1 VKKLEIK
8 VNKLKDVM
16 ELVKP
21 VVPKKPTVKS
31 IACLCMGSG
40 KVVATDLETMVIA
53 NLPEATEPMLLPY
66 SSIAEMLKYVPG
78 SDMLK
83 VKLKGKIVFL
93 SWSNGSASYPTE
105 DFADFPVLP
114 ELTARAEALIDGDIL
129 IPTMVAALPYTAEDD
144 TRPILSGITVVLG
157 SPIEVAAGDG
167 FRMCH
172 KALGL
177 SFPLE
182 EKIIIPRQGAAILDH
197 VFAKTPRTPP
207 ATAPSLVKA
216 VTAKRQLRM
225 SIIGDNKL
233 RLDFGTSAS
242 VIINLIAGKPPE
254 WLALIPKGEPMLQSQ
269 IFAPQLEAAVKRVR
283 IIAKEGTDAVR
294 MEFAEGKLKISAKGG
309 DQEISSTIDIIHSQ
323 GEPTRIALNQKYV
336 LGYLS
341 GKQGIITFSKYTE
354 SGPAVFED
362 QQSPRM
368 IVMPMVVAWGDE
380 PVIAKEEPEAV
391 NEESDTGAAEE
402 SESSGEEETAETET
416 SEEEPVTE

>member
-1 VKKLEIK
+1 MEIK

-31 IACLCMGSG
+31 IAYLCMGSG
-40 KVVATDLETMVIA
+40 KAVATDLETMVIA
-53 NLPEATEPMLLPY
+53 NLPEAQDQMLLPY

-78 SDMLK
+78 SDMLR
-83 VKLKGKIVFL
+83 VELKGKMVFL

-105 DFADFPVLP
+105 DFADFPVLR
-114 ELTARAEALIDGDIL
+114 ELIARAEALIDGDVL
-129 IPTMVAALPYTAEDD
+129 IPTLVAALPYTAEDD
-144 TRPILSGITVVLG
+144 TRPVLSGITVVLG
-157 SPIEVAAGDG
+157 NPIEVAAGDG

-207 ATAPSLVKA
+207 ATPPSLVKA

-225 SIIGDNKL
+225 SLIGDNKL

-242 VIINLIAGKPPE
+242 VIINLISGKPPE

-294 MEFAEGKLKISAKGG
+294 MEFADGKLKVSAKGN
-309 DQEISSTIDIIHSQ
+309 DQEISSTIDTIHTQ
-323 GEPTRIALNQKYV
+323 GEATRIAINQKYV

-368 IVMPMVVAWGDE
+368 IVMPMIVAWGDE
-380 PVIAKEEPEAV
+380 PVITKEEPEAAAAD
-391 NEESDTGAAEE
+391 ETPDTETTEE
-402 SESSGEEETAETET
+402 SESSGEE
-416 SEEEPVTE
+416 

>member
-1 VKKLEIK
+1 LEIK

-40 KVVATDLETMVIA
+40 RAVATDLETMVIA

-83 VKLKGKIVFL
+83 VELKGKIVFL

-105 DFADFPVLP
+105 DFADFPILP
-114 ELTARAEALIDGDIL
+114 ELTPRAEALIDGDIF
-129 IPTMVAALPYTAEDD
+129 IPAMLAAVPYTADDD
-144 TRPILSGITVVLG
+144 TRPVLSGITVVLG
-157 SPIEVAAGDG
+157 SPIEIAAGDG

-197 VFAKTPRTPP
+197 IFAKTPRTPP

-225 SIIGDNKL
+225 SIIGENKL

-242 VIINLIAGKPPE
+242 VIINLISGKPPE

-294 MEFAEGKLKISAKGG
+294 LEFADGKLKVSAKGG
-309 DQEISSTIDIIHSQ
+309 DQEISSTIDTIHTQ
-323 GEPTRIALNQKYV
+323 GEPTRIAINQKYV